1 MRWKC
6 YIVAA
11 TFWLVILSSVV
22 VSKTTAPTYTL
33 QLGSDTRNSGELKQ
47 EILDRYRELI
57 RGVHEESTSVLLV
70 HNLDWFMWE
79 DSMNAQ
85 WENGE
90 LLITVGD
97 GKGAVIHGDLDPQ
110 EQCLPEVKTKSLL
123 MEWLNG
129 E

>member
-1 MRWKC
+1 
-6 YIVAA
+6 
-11 TFWLVILSSVV
+11 
-22 VSKTTAPTYTL
+22 
-33 QLGSDTRNSGELKQ
+33 
-47 EILDRYRELI
+47 
-57 RGVHEESTSVLLV
+57 
-70 HNLDWFMWE
+70 MWE

>member
-22 VSKTTAPTYTL
+22 ISKTTAPTYTL

-110 EQCLPEVKTKSLL
+110 EQCLA
-123 MEWLNG
+123 
-129 E
+129 